1 MKYSLNPHIFVF
13 GKTINK
19 PKISISFL
27 SYLLRGK
34 QNILIDTVPDRA
46 AEAYIQDIESVLPV
60 SQIDALILNHSEED
74 HSGALQAVLDRHP
87 NLPVYC
93 TPATK
98 ERLQEKY
105 PSADFRVVQHGES
118 LTLGD
123 YTFQFIHTPGLH
135 WPDNMVTWLASEG
148 ILFSND
154 LFGQYLAEET
164 PVDEGYTK
172 EAILKG
178 AEPYLKRF
186 LHRLRLKIRPSSP
199 ISPPCRSR
207 QSQPAMVSS
216 CRTNGRLSVNFMF
229 QRCSN
234 KYFVS

>member
-87 NLPVYC
+87 QLPIYC

-98 ERLQEKY
+98 ERLQPTY
-105 PSADFRVVQHGES
+105 PEADFRVVQHGES

-135 WPDNMVTWLASEG
+135 WPDNMVTWLASEK

-154 LFGQYLAEET
+154 LFGQYLAEEP
-164 PVDEGYTK
+164 PVDAGSSK

-178 AEPYLKRF
+178 AEPYLNGSLPRP
-186 LHRLRLKIRPSSP
+186 LKAIKPSSP
-199 ISPPCRSR
+199 ISPLCLSR
-207 QSQPAMVSS
+207 QQQPAMASS
-216 CRTNGRLSVNFMF
+216 CRVNGRLSGISM
-229 QRCSN
+229 
-234 KYFVS
+234 YHT

>member
-87 NLPVYC
+87 NLP
-93 TPATK
+93 
-98 ERLQEKY
+98 
-105 PSADFRVVQHGES
+105 
-118 LTLGD
+118 
-123 YTFQFIHTPGLH
+123 YT
-135 WPDNMVTWLASEG
+135 A
-148 ILFSND
+148 
-154 LFGQYLAEET
+154 
-164 PVDEGYTK
+164 
-172 EAILKG
+172 
-178 AEPYLKRF
+178 R
-186 LHRLRLKIRPSSP
+186 RLRKNASRKNIRQLISASS
-199 ISPPCRSR
+199 STVK
-207 QSQPAMVSS
+207 A
-216 CRTNGRLSVNFMF
+216 
-229 QRCSN
+229 
-234 KYFVS
+234 

>member
-13 GKTINK
+13 GKTIKK

-34 QNILIDTVPDRA
+34 QNILIDTVPDKA
-46 AEAYIQDIESVLPV
+46 ADAYIQDIESVLPV

-87 NLPVYC
+87 QLPIYC

-98 ERLQEKY
+98 ERLQPTY
-105 PSADFRVVQHGES
+105 PEADFRVVQHGES
-118 LTLGD
+118 LRLGD

-135 WPDNMVTWLASEG
+135 WPDNMVTWLASEK

-154 LFGQYLAEET
+154 LFGQYLAEEP
-164 PVDEGYTK
+164 PVDAGYSK

-178 AEPYLKRF
+178 TEPYFERVFAPAPESDKA
-186 LHRLRLKIRPSSP
+186 IIADIAAMP
-199 ISPPCRSR
+199 IQTAATGHGLIL
-207 QSQPAMVSS
+207 QSQWPAVRNFYVSH
-216 CRTNGRLSVNFMF
+216 VI
-229 QRCSN
+229 
-234 KYFVS
+234 K